1 MGDFHQGGI
10 VTTFHRLK
18 CPNVDNI
25 EADLLQ
31 FRKRRPIA
39 LILPTLYSELEK
51 PALRNITK
59 ILKKV
64 PYLNEIIIT
73 MNRANKSQFQKAKRF
88 FDGLPQEHIIIWNDG
103 PNIKKLYDILHRN
116 EFFVGMIGKG
126 QQAWMAY
133 GYVLASNKSRI
144 ITLHDCDVV
153 TYDREFLA
161 RLCYPVA
168 NVSLGIEFG
177 KGYYSRVTDRL
188 FGRVTR
194 LFFTPLIRSLIKIL
208 GHLPYLEY
216 LNDFRYPLA
225 GEFSMTVDLA
235 RSIRIPGDWGLEIGV
250 LGEIFRNASVNRI
263 CQVEICENYEH
274 KHQPLSASDPK
285 RGLTKMSVDITKSLF
300 RTLASEGVILSKAF
314 FLSLI
319 TTYLRTAQD
328 TIQRYHGDA
337 SINSLVFDRHQ
348 ESVAVEA
355 FVNAIRIASD
365 RYLDDP
371 LGHPLIPSWNR
382 VTSAIPYFLDILNEA
397 VEKDNK
403 GL

>member
-1 MGDFHQGGI
+1 MADLHQGSL

-18 CPNVDNI
+18 HPNLKNL
-25 EADLLQ
+25 EADLKE

-39 LILPTLYSELEK
+39 LVLPTLYSELER
-51 PALRNITK
+51 PALKNIIK

-64 PYLNEIIIT
+64 PYLNEVIIT
-73 MNRANKSQFQKAKRF
+73 MNRANRSQFNKARRF
-88 FDGLPQEHIIIWNDG
+88 FDELSQDHIIIWNDG
-103 PNIKKLYDILHRN
+103 PNVKKLYQILHKN
-116 EFFVGMIGKG
+116 EFYVGMMGKG

-133 GYVLASNKSRI
+133 GFILANNKSRI
-144 ITLHDCDVV
+144 ITLHDCDVI

-161 RLCYPVA
+161 RLCYPVGNA
-168 NVSLGIEFG
+168 SLGIEFA
-177 KGYYSRVTDRL
+177 KGYYSRATGRL

-194 LFFTPLIRSLIKIL
+194 LFYTPLIRSLIKIL

-250 LGEIFRNASVNRI
+250 LGEIFRNTSINNI

-285 RGLTKMSVDITKSLF
+285 RGLTKMSIDITKSLF
-300 RTLASEGVILSKAF
+300 QTLASEGVVLSKAF
-314 FLSLI
+314 FLSLM

-328 TIQRYHGDA
+328 TIKRYHGDA
-337 SINSLVFDRHQ
+337 AINSLIFDRHQ

-355 FVNAIRIASD
+355 FIKAIRIASD

-382 VTSAIPYFLDILNEA
+382 VTSAIPDFLDILIDA
-397 VEKDNK
+397 VDKDNR
-403 GL
+403 

>member
-1 MGDFHQGGI
+1 MGDFHQCGV

-18 CPNVDNI
+18 HPNAKNL

-39 LILPTLYSELEK
+39 LILPTLYSELER
-51 PALRNITK
+51 PALKNINK

-64 PYLNEIIIT
+64 PYLRQIVIT
-73 MNRANKSQFQKAKRF
+73 MNRANKTQFLKAKRF
-88 FDGLPQEHIIIWNDG
+88 FDALPQEHVIIWNDG
-103 PNIKKLYDILHRN
+103 PNIRKLYKILHDN
-116 EFFVGMIGKG
+116 EFFVGTIGKG

-133 GYVLASNKSRI
+133 GYVLANDKSRVI
-144 ITLHDCDVV
+144 VLHDCDVV

-168 NVSLGIEFG
+168 NISLGIEFG

-188 FGRVTR
+188 YGRVTR
-194 LFFTPLIRSLIKIL
+194 LFFIPLIRSLIKIL
-208 GHLPYLEY
+208 GHLPFLEY
-216 LNDFRYPLA
+216 LASFRYPLA
-225 GEFSMTVDLA
+225 GEFSMTIDMA

-250 LGEIFRNASVNRI
+250 LAEIFRNTSINRI

-300 RTLASEGVILSKAF
+300 RTLASEGVVLSKSF
-314 FLSLI
+314 FLTLI
-319 TTYLRTAQD
+319 ITYLRTAQD
-328 TIQRYHGDA
+328 TIQQYHGDA
-337 SINSLVFDRHQ
+337 TINSLIFDRHQ

-355 FVNAIRIASD
+355 FMKAIRIAAD
-365 RYLDDP
+365 RYLEDP

-382 VTSAIPYFLDILNEA
+382 VTSAIPNFLDILNEA

-403 GL
+403 

>member
-1 MGDFHQGGI
+1 MADFHQGSL

-18 CPNVDNI
+18 HPNLKNL
-25 EADLLQ
+25 EADLKE

-39 LILPTLYSELEK
+39 LVLPTLYSELER
-51 PALRNITK
+51 PALKNIIK

-64 PYLNEIIIT
+64 PYLNEVIIT
-73 MNRANKSQFQKAKRF
+73 MNRANRSQFNKARRF
-88 FDGLPQEHIIIWNDG
+88 FDELPQDHIIIWNDG
-103 PNIKKLYDILHRN
+103 PNVKKLYQILHKN
-116 EFFVGMIGKG
+116 EFYVGMIGKG

-133 GYVLASNKSRI
+133 GFILANNKSRI
-144 ITLHDCDVV
+144 ITLHDCDVI

-161 RLCYPVA
+161 RLCYPVGNA
-168 NVSLGIEFG
+168 SLGIEFA
-177 KGYYSRVTDRL
+177 KGYYSRATGRL

-194 LFFTPLIRSLIKIL
+194 LFYTPLIRSLIKIL

-250 LGEIFRNASVNRI
+250 LGEIFRNTSINNI

-285 RGLTKMSVDITKSLF
+285 RGLTKMSIDITQSLF
-300 RTLASEGVILSKAF
+300 RTLASEGVVLSKAF
-314 FLSLI
+314 FLSLM

-328 TIQRYHGDA
+328 TIKRYHGDA
-337 SINSLVFDRHQ
+337 AINSLIFDRHQ

-355 FVNAIRIASD
+355 FIKAIRIASD

-382 VTSAIPYFLDILNEA
+382 VTSAIPDFLDILIDA
-397 VEKDNK
+397 VDKDNR
-403 GL
+403 